1 MVLFLSVQSPK
12 HVCMHRHCAA
22 RCAQA
27 AQSADI
33 SWGKARWGVVTW
45 AGSRKVCEV
54 GGLQHDEME
63 VFWFVPS
70 QCDMWMLALCRL
82 LLTSSTVP
90 TMMVGED

>member
-1 MVLFLSVQSPK
+1 MFACTGTVPPVVHKRHSPQ
-12 HVCMHRHCAA
+12 RY
-22 RCAQA
+22 RGG
-27 AQSADI
+27 
-33 SWGKARWGVVTW
+33 GKAIWGVVTW

-70 QCDMWMLALCRL
+70 QCDMWMLALCRW
-82 LLTSSTVP
+82 LLTSSTVR